1 MKLSLGNVLG
11 SFTFKFTT
19 NHDVQAMTPTIIEAN
34 VCLMPEGVTT
44 Q

>member
-1 MKLSLGNVLG
+1 MLSLSNVPHY
-11 SFTFKFTT
+11 FTFNITT